1 VVADSAVLEVFLARV
16 DEAFAETDEF
26 GDLWERRQQA
36 LDDCVAAL
44 PEKSRRLLSL
54 RYEGRK
60 SVGNVAGRVG
70 QSFDAVT
77 KALYRLRQALS
88 DCVERKLSH
97 P

>member
-1 VVADSAVLEVFLARV
+1 MVADSAVLEVFLARV
-16 DEAFAETDEF
+16 DEAFAETDESA
-26 GDLWERRQQA
+26 DLWERRQQA
-36 LDDCVAAL
+36 LDECVAAL

-54 RYEGRK
+54 RYEGRE
-60 SVGNVAGRVG
+60 SVENVAGRVG